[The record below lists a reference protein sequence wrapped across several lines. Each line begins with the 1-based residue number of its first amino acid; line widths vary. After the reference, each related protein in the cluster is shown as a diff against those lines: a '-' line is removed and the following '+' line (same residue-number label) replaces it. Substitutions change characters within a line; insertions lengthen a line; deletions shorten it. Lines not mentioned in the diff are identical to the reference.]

1 MDKLSV
7 PSVVINL
14 IALSRSSDLTI
25 ELAGAGIGAYNE
37 LMMIFAAE
45 IDEEHR
51 KMMCR
56 SLNKNTPELRGRVL
70 DYINRYKDK
79 NPKIYRLSDYFKCL
93 EDGEMFFICPTSR
106 RMPFNEYEAL
116 FNYLVSIRDGL
127 PYETVVQQTAD
138 IFGNLRQL
146 YDIKAY
152 GDMAVYIGEPDKKK
166 RICRFCG
173 LDAGQTKFSDKAH
186 TISKSL
192 GNNLIVT
199 NDECDTCNHNFG
211 ENIECDFAEYVGVF
225 RTMMGL
231 RGYNSIPHIKGE
243 NFDIKQ
249 EDGQVKLNYYASAE
263 EEKGMPIE
271 DMHLPLRSNQKI
283 KLQNVYRSI
292 VKYALSVIDA
302 EEMTHFRDTVEWI
315 FGRKTIEKLPVIATL
330 QVPSFYK
337 KQPHIIVYKRNVE
350 DRSLPYLVT
359 EFHFGHLVFVA
370 IVPSSDMDDADFTN
384 KEDYQRFWHTFNHFS
399 STSGWEFK
407 DYSSDVDDTFTTNL
421 NISKAE

>member
-1 MDKLSV
+1 MEELSV

-25 ELAGAGIGAYNE
+25 DLAGAGIGAYNE
-37 LMMIFAAE
+37 LMMIFATE

-51 KMMCR
+51 KMTCR

-79 NPKIYRLSDYFKCL
+79 NPKIYRLGDYFKSL
-93 EDGEMFFICPTSR
+93 EDGEMFFICPTSK

-116 FNYLVSIRDGL
+116 FNYLVSIRAGL

-166 RICRFCG
+166 RVCRFCG
-173 LDAGQTKFSDKAH
+173 LDASHTKFSDKAH

-231 RGYNSIPHIKGE
+231 RGYNGIPHIKGE
-243 NFDIKQ
+243 NFDVKH
-249 EDGQVKLNYYASAE
+249 EDGQIKMNYYASAE
-263 EEKGMPIE
+263 EEKEMPIE
-271 DMHLPLRSNQKI
+271 DMHLSLRSKQKI

-350 DRSLPYLVT
+350 DRGLPYLVT

-370 IVPSSDMDDADFTN
+370 IVPSCDMDDSDFTN
-384 KEDYQRFWHTFNHFS
+384 KEDYQRFWHTFKHFS